1 MKRLLSNGRYHE
13 CRGTRCLLKA
23 KFLVSIQKLEIEQ
36 CTIESKT
43 ANTLYRAIGSYTIS
57 RFYSFCISLLFRKK
71 ERIPYLLFGSLLN
84 HTVTQYSIIISKIT
98 PIVE

>member
-23 KFLVSIQKLEIEQ
+23 KFRVSIQKLEIEQ

-43 ANTLYRAIGSYTIS
+43 ANTLYRAIGNYTIS
-57 RFYSFCISLLFRKK
+57 RFTMLVRKNKKGTKSIFIVWIAAEPHCRPICRHNKQDYS
-71 ERIPYLLFGSLLN
+71 YG
-84 HTVTQYSIIISKIT
+84 
-98 PIVE
+98 